1 MDITTQQVSELLQAH
16 CYRVIDNMSS
26 DDLFSYAMQ
35 MMIQSFDQNPGQGDT
50 DVDMLIE
57 DIWVAEG
64 EDEDSVQEFIAG
76 VFGDALLAEEIVKST
91 QFWLLTMETTYDFV
105 DLETEWQD
113 DLLIPAADDDESE
126 ENFRQ
131 FINSNIDF
139 WIIMSKALLISMLRK
154 GQTGNEILSI
164 LNMLTDE
171 SDDTMSE
178 PTLDEIKFWLVIL
191 IIQGLDRL
199 SPIL

>member
-1 MDITTQQVSELLQAH
+1 MNRSDLIDAYAQQILDSMDMKTLEQYAYDMLVNCFEGYTAEELITEISDHYPELL
-16 CYRVIDNMSS
+16 
-26 DDLFSYAMQ
+26 
-35 MMIQSFDQNPGQGDT
+35 
-50 DVDMLIE
+50 
-57 DIWVAEG
+57 EG
-64 EDEDSVQEFIAG
+64 
-76 VFGDALLAEEIVKST
+76 
-91 QFWLLTMETTYDFV
+91 WLLTMETTYDFV

-126 ENFRQ
+126 ANFRQ

-164 LNMLTDE
+164 LDMLADE

-178 PTLDEIKFWLVIL
+178 PTLDEIEFWLVLL
-191 IIQGLDRL
+191 INQGLDRL

>member
-1 MDITTQQVSELLQAH
+1 MNLTSEQANELLTAH
-16 CYRVIDNMSS
+16 CYRVIDNMNS
-26 DDLFSYAMQ
+26 DDLFSYAVQ
-35 MMIQSFDQNPGQGDT
+35 MMMQSFDQNPGSGDT
-50 DVDMLIE
+50 DLEMLVE

-64 EDEDSVQEFIAG
+64 EDEDSAQEFIAG
-76 VFGDALLAEEIVKST
+76 VVGNDLAEEIVKST

-126 ENFRQ
+126 SNFRQ

-164 LNMLTDE
+164 LNMLADE

-178 PTLDEIKFWLVIL
+178 PTLDEIEFWLVLL

>member
-1 MDITTQQVSELLQAH
+1 LTPAPSPGKLLLFTTWTNEPFW
-16 CYRVIDNMSS
+16 S
-26 DDLFSYAMQ
+26 DWCLRPANS
-35 MMIQSFDQNPGQGDT
+35 GQH
-50 DVDMLIE
+50 
-57 DIWVAEG
+57 
-64 EDEDSVQEFIAG
+64 
-76 VFGDALLAEEIVKST
+76 
-91 QFWLLTMETTYDFV
+91 
-105 DLETEWQD
+105 D

-126 ENFRQ
+126 ANFRQ

-164 LNMLTDE
+164 LNMLADE

-178 PTLDEIKFWLVIL
+178 PTLDEIEFWLVIL